1 MEGEQSLPFGQ
12 GSKGL
17 EGSMVDGLVPRKGSA
32 KAPFHGLHEM
42 VWGLGGRNALKSMGC
57 RGERSLPCE

>member
-42 VWGLGGRNALKSMGC
+42 VWGPMLL
-57 RGERSLPCE
+57 LPRVWQ